1 MIKAG
6 RQTSEIP
13 NGAKFWVCDEPD
25 WWRRSRVGLEI
36 RATARAWR
44 LRVYFGRTMKII
56 RRARLQESPGSNPQH
71 GSHLARSAIFRL
83 KKKDLRQ
90 TSRFNSP
97 ETHTIL

>member
-44 LRVYFGRTMKII
+44 LRVYFA
-56 RRARLQESPGSNPQH
+56 AR
-71 GSHLARSAIFRL
+71 
-83 KKKDLRQ
+83 
-90 TSRFNSP
+90 
-97 ETHTIL
+97 